1 MDVGTVDV
9 VDVGDGM
16 MDVEEVV
23 IVVNDDEVVAATVMV
38 GVQVGV

>member
-1 MDVGTVDV
+1 MDV

-23 IVVNDDEVVAATVMV
+23 IVVNDDEVVEATVVV

>member
-1 MDVGTVDV
+1 MDV

-23 IVVNDDEVVAATVMV
+23 IVVNDDEVVAATVVV

>member
-1 MDVGTVDV
+1 M

-23 IVVNDDEVVAATVMV
+23 IVVNDDEVVAATVVV

>member
-1 MDVGTVDV
+1 M